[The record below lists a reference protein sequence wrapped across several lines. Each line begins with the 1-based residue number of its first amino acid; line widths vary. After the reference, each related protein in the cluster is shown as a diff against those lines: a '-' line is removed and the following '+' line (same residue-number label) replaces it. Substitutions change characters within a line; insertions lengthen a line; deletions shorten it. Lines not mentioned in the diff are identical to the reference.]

1 MRVFVT
7 GATGYIGSAVV
18 RELIDFGHTVIG
30 LTRSEQGAKRLLE
43 VGADVYHGDIND
55 ADSLQQGVAHAD
67 GVIHLAFNHDF
78 SDFEGALATDYQV
91 IKKIGSIL
99 AGSGK
104 PFVTTA
110 HFNGIASEQEALS
123 LAKRGVRTSI
133 IELCPSVHG
142 EGDSGF
148 VPQLIEIART
158 TGISAYVGEGNN
170 RWPAVHRQDA
180 ARLYRLAVEQA
191 EAGTR
196 LDGVGDEGVAFR
208 EIASVIGKHLNVPVV
223 SIAQEE
229 AHAHFGFLGAL
240 VGLDIPRSSHSTQ
253 QILGWQ
259 PTYPSLLEDLEQG
272 HYFNI

>member
-78 SDFEGALATDYQV
+78 SDFEGALETDYQV
-91 IKKIGSIL
+91 IKKIGAIL
-99 AGSGK
+99 EDSDK

-123 LAKRGVRTSI
+123 LSKRGVRTSI

-196 LDGVGDEGVAFR
+196 LDGVGDEGVAFK

-259 PTYPSLLEDLEQG
+259 PTYPSLLADLEQG
-272 HYFNI
+272 QYFNS